1 MAILKALGKNELKE
15 LGCNFV
21 VANVPIFAAISD
33 PKKVNHMVTTR
44 FGTLEEVK
52 AFIQK
57 NTPFVVFDTTGVY
70 KEKADQ
76 EVVGEPG
83 FMVRGCRLEPKEF
96 ESLRSNLRETENLN
110 FTYKFDFSCWYN
122 NSI

>member
-21 VANVPIFAAISD
+21 VANVPVFAAISD
-33 PKKVNHMVTTR
+33 PTKVNHMVTTR
-44 FGTLEEVK
+44 FSTLEEVK

-57 NTPFVVFDTTGVY
+57 NTPFVLFDTTGVY
-70 KEKADQ
+70 KEKADVQ
-76 EVVGEPG
+76 ALEPG

>member
-21 VANVPIFAAISD
+21 VANVPVFAAVSD

-52 AFIQK
+52 DFIQK

-70 KEKADQ
+70 KEKADL
-76 EVVGEPG
+76 EALDPG
-83 FMVRGCRLEPKEF
+83 FMVRGCRLDPKEF
-96 ESLRSNLRETENLN
+96 ESLRSNLRESENLIFSFN
-110 FTYKFDFSCWYN
+110 FDFSCWFN